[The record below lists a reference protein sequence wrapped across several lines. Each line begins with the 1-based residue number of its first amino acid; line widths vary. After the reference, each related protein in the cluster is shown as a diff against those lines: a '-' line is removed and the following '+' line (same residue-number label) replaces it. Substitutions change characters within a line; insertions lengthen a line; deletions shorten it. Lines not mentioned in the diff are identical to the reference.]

1 MFERPEPTYV
11 AIDLETTGLQP
22 LHDRI
27 TEIGA
32 VRVTTQGE
40 VLGEFESLVN
50 PGRDIPPFV
59 QALTGITDA
68 DVRDAPSAAEA
79 GARLLRFIG
88 DATVVGHNIGFDL
101 AFLRREGIGI
111 DVPAVDTAAF
121 SRLLMPA
128 RQPRG
133 LSELAATLGIPGTEF
148 HRALADAKTAAFV
161 FAKLCERLG
170 KIPEEQ
176 RRHLAMLVGIE
187 NPGIARLLAGDLE
200 PDGGFSPAWLPTLR
214 QPESHSTLVR
224 KDPLVPVSA
233 EKVKHAY
240 SFASRAMYDF
250 EDRPQQVR
258 MVSRIGEAFA
268 AGGQHLIEAGTGVG
282 KSMAYLLS
290 AALHALQNEDRVVVS
305 TNTINLQ
312 EQILG
317 KDIPQLRRMLVEA
330 GVIKEE
336 AELRVS
342 LLKGRGNYLCLR
354 RFAANAVMAAG
365 DPDFA
370 HLNASMYLWLQETE
384 TGDRSELSLDH
395 TDYVTWPRV
404 SAAETD
410 CLARQNTYVRDGSCF
425 LLRARKAAEAAHII
439 VVNHALLLADLV
451 SNGSAIPAF
460 QNLVID
466 EAHNLEEV
474 ATRQFG
480 ALHSRRRM
488 GDALDAVHRPAARD
502 HREGGVAALL
512 LSLPEGPQHT
522 AGGKIADLV
531 HEAGLL
537 SLTFF
542 TALGELT
549 DTANGAEDERVRIT
563 HTVRNSDT
571 WTLIDAAW
579 EPLAGALAKLS
590 LSLLDASAAL
600 ATTAKSDDP
609 DALAG
614 EVAGAARRIDE
625 VRSSIGGLLASEQ
638 TEFVTWVARESDG
651 TGSLNA
657 APLDAGPMLAE
668 QLFAK
673 KRTVIA
679 TSATL
684 SAAGDMR
691 YMARRLGL
699 GDAETLELGSPF
711 DYRASTLL
719 TAFNGVPEP
728 NEPGYDAGVAEA
740 IVKLTR
746 ASEGRALGLFTS
758 HAALRR
764 VAALV
769 RPALEDDGITV
780 LVQGID
786 GNPRRLTE
794 HLIEHPQSLVLGTQ
808 SFWEGVDIRGQ
819 ALSLL
824 IIARLPFAVPTDP
837 VYVARSELFDD
848 SFNDYAL
855 PNAILRF
862 RQGFGR
868 LIRSQGDRGVVAI
881 LDGRI
886 RSKRYGDQ
894 FLRSL
899 PACSKFASDVDSVAV
914 GVAQWLAD

>member
-1 MFERPEPTYV
+1 MFERTAPTYV

-32 VRVTTQGE
+32 VRVTLSGE
-40 VLGEFESLVN
+40 LLGEFESLVN

-88 DATVVGHNIGFDL
+88 DSPVVGHNVGFDL
-101 AFLRREGIGI
+101 AFLRREGIAI
-111 DVPAVDTAAF
+111 DAPAVDTAAF
-121 SRLLMPA
+121 SRILMPA

-133 LSELAATLGIPGTEF
+133 LSELAATLGIRGTEF

-161 FAKLCERLG
+161 FAKLCDRLDL
-170 KIPEEQ
+170 IPVDQ

-187 NPGIARLLAGDLE
+187 NPGIARLIAGDIE
-200 PDGGFSPAWLPTLR
+200 SDGGFSPAWLPTL
-214 QPESHSTLVR
+214 QTPESHATLVR
-224 KDPLVPVSA
+224 KDPLIPVTPDQ
-233 EKVKHAY
+233 VKRAY
-240 SFASRAMYDF
+240 SFANRAMLEF
-250 EDRPQQVR
+250 EERPQQVR
-258 MVSRIGEAFA
+258 MVSRVGEAFA
-268 AGGQHLIEAGTGVG
+268 SGGQHLIEAGTGVG
-282 KSMAYLLS
+282 KSLAYLLP

-330 GVIKEE
+330 GVIKSE
-336 AELRVS
+336 ADLRVS

-370 HLNASMYLWLQETE
+370 HLNASMYLWLQETA

-439 VVNHALLLADLV
+439 VVNHALLLADLA

-460 QNLVID
+460 QNLVVD

-480 ALHSRRRM
+480 ALHNRRRFM
-488 GDALDAVHRPAARD
+488 DALDAIHRPAARD
-502 HREGGVAALL
+502 HREGGVASLL
-512 LSLPEGPQHT
+512 LSLPEGPQRT
-522 AGGKIADLV
+522 AGGRIADFV
-531 HEAGLL
+531 HEAGLIG
-537 SLTFF
+537 LTFF

-549 DTANGAEDERVRIT
+549 NTGNGADDERIRIT
-563 HTVRNSDT
+563 HTVRNGDV
-571 WTLIDAAW
+571 WPLIEAAW
-579 EPLAGALAKLS
+579 EPLAGALATLS
-590 LSLLDASAAL
+590 LMLIEASAAL
-600 ATTAKSDDP
+600 ASTAKTDDP

-614 EVAGAARRIDE
+614 EVSGAARKLDE
-625 VRSSIGGLLASEQ
+625 LRNSIGSLLSTDQ
-638 TEFVTWVARESDG
+638 VEFVTWVARESDG

-657 APLDAGPMLAE
+657 APLDAGPTLSE

-673 KRTVIA
+673 KRTVVA

-684 SAAGDMR
+684 SAAGDMG

-699 GDAETLELGSPF
+699 GEADTLELGSPF
-711 DYRASTLL
+711 DYRISTLL
-719 TAFNGVPEP
+719 TAFDGLPEP
-728 NEPGYDAGVAEA
+728 NEQGYDAGVAEA
-740 IVKLTR
+740 IVKLAR
-746 ASEGRALGLFTS
+746 ASEGRGLALFTS

-780 LVQGID
+780 LVQGVD

-794 HLIEHPQSLVLGTQ
+794 HLIEHPQSLILGTQ

-848 SFNDYAL
+848 SFQDYAL

-868 LIRSQGDRGVVAI
+868 LIRSRGDRGVVAI

-886 RSKRYGDQ
+886 RSKRYGEQ

-899 PACSKFASDVDSVAV
+899 PQCSKFASDVDTVAA